1 MKKKKE
7 EDEEEEEEEEEETE
21 AWRKAERGE
30 VVFTERAGRGR
41 KKRNRR
47 EG

>member
-1 MKKKKE
+1 MKKKNEKKQK
-7 EDEEEEEEEEEETE
+7 EEEEEEEETE

>member
-1 MKKKKE
+1 MKKKNEKKQK
-7 EDEEEEEEEEEETE
+7 EEEEEEETE

-30 VVFTERAGRGR
+30 VVFTEGAGRGR

>member
-7 EDEEEEEEEEEETE
+7 EDEEEEEEEEETE

-30 VVFTERAGRGR
+30 VVFTEGAGRGR